1 MSPISRL
8 QGTFGLHHHSYA
20 DDATLILSADSV
32 TSPLSLLESCT
43 SAPSDW
49 FSFNGL
55 QLNPSKSEILLVGS
69 REKRRL
75 AELSFSSNLTI
86 ACSTVPLSSTT
97 KILGLVFDSSLS
109 FDSHIS
115 EVCRSANYHLSAL
128 AHKGSVSFGFLSESC
143 SVCNYF
149 ITT

>member
-1 MSPISRL
+1 
-8 QGTFGLHHHSYA
+8 
-20 DDATLILSADSV
+20 
-32 TSPLSLLESCT
+32 LESCI
-43 SAPSDW
+43 SALSDW

-75 AELSFSSNLTI
+75 AELLISSNLTI
-86 ACSTVPLSSTT
+86 AGSTVPLSSTT

-115 EVCRSANYHLSAL
+115 EVCQLS
-128 AHKGSVSFGFLSESC
+128 S
-143 SVCNYF
+143 
-149 ITT
+149 